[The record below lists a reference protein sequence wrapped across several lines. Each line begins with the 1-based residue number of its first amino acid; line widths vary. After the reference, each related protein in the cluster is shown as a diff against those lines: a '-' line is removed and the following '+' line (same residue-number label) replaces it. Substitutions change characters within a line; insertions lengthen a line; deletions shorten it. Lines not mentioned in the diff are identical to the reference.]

1 MRKRPSKAQQAFQR
15 GLAAF
20 AQWVQREGT
29 DRPVSRGHSEQITI
43 DSEAD
48 PVAVKLGV
56 WVSNTKSRR
65 DKLAQ
70 EQLEALRELGVEW
83 A

>member
-1 MRKRPSKAQQAFQR
+1 ME
-15 GLAAF
+15 
-20 AQWVQREGT
+20 REGQ
-29 DRPVSRGHSEQITI
+29 RVVPRGHSEQIAV
-43 DSEAD
+43 DSEAE

-65 DKLAQ
+65 DKLSA
-70 EQLEALRELGVEW
+70 EQLNALRALGVDW